1 MKINIEYE
9 FLEIT
14 GLVLDTK
21 GRYWRLPFTGAN
33 GKLYPLKEIKP
44 TYDRNYT
51 AIRFKGIRYSTKALF
66 DQRAGVE
73 YTLEK

>member
-1 MKINIEYE
+1 MIKIKYE
-9 FLEIT
+9 FENVP

-44 TYDRNYT
+44 AYERNYV
-51 AIRFKGIRYSTKALF
+51 AIRFKGVRYSEKALF
-66 DQRAGVE
+66 NQRAGVE